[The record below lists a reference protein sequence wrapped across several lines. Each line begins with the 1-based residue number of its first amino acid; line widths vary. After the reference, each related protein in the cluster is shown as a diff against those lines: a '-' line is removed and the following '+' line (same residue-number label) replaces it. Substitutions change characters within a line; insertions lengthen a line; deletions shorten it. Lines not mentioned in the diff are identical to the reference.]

1 MEPNEDLTNIDPRD
15 FANKVNFPEKYE
27 EFSNLKEYDE
37 LEEKYCIS
45 DAEIEE
51 KVEKCELLNGEE
63 KRKFWEVLKKYKDI
77 FSKKPGRL
85 AIYEHE
91 LKIKDDKPFIIK
103 TYSIPMT
110 STIYTSTTFGA
121 AFPQIDGK

>member
-1 MEPNEDLTNIDPRD
+1 MEPNEDLTNINPRD
-15 FANKVNFPEKYE
+15 VANKGNLPEKYE

-37 LEEKYCIS
+37 LEEKYCIT

-51 KVEKCELLNGEE
+51 KVAKCELLNGEE
-63 KRKFWEVLKKYKDI
+63 KKKFWEVLKKYKDI

-91 LKIKDDKPFIIK
+91 LKVKDNKPFIIK
-103 TYSIPMT
+103 TYPIPMT
-110 STIYTSTTFGA
+110 LR
-121 AFPQIDGK
+121 K